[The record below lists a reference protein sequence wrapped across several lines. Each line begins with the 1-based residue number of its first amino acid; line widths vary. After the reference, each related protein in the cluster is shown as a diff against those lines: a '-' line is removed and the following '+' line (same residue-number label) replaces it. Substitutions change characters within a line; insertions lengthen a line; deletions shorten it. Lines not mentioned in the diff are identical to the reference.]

1 MEKINGIIKRL
12 EESVTTT
19 KSLFEEELVKADL
32 EVPKQVK
39 WEDGNRAMKGTLRG
53 RQMPERTDK
62 YMRAT
67 LARKRVAI
75 VPVTKQRKNATRIAL
90 PIKEANTEAVRS
102 FMLDCL
108 VPILAKE
115 FLGRRDIA
123 EHAPIEVNSQKPST
137 GPFGRGTAFKPITP
151 CQ

>member
-75 VPVTKQRKNATRIAL
+75 VPVTKQRKNPTRIAL

-102 FMLDCL
+102 FMHDCL

-115 FLGRRDIA
+115 FLRLRDSA
-123 EHAPIEVNSQKPST
+123 QHAPITVKANKRTST
-137 GPFGRGTAFKPITP
+137 PFGKEDGL
-151 CQ
+151 

>member
-1 MEKINGIIKRL
+1 MEKINGIIKKTG
-12 EESVTTT
+12 EIGGND
-19 KSLFEEELVKADL
+19 KNLFEEERVFYTRMS
-32 EVPKQVK
+32 PKEK
-39 WEDGNRAMKGTLRG
+39 RN
-53 RQMPERTDK
+53 MPDPTDK

-75 VPVTKQRKNATRIAL
+75 VPVTMQRKNATRIAL

-115 FLGRRDIA
+115 FLRRRDTT
-123 EHAPIEVNSQKPST
+123 EHASIAVNAQEPTT

>member
-1 MEKINGIIKRL
+1 
-12 EESVTTT
+12 
-19 KSLFEEELVKADL
+19 
-32 EVPKQVK
+32 
-39 WEDGNRAMKGTLRG
+39 
-53 RQMPERTDK
+53 MPERTDK

-90 PIKEANTEAVRS
+90 PIKEANTEAVRL

-115 FLGRRDIA
+115 FLRRRDTT
-123 EHAPIEVNSQKPST
+123 EHAPIAVNSQKPTT
-137 GPFGRGTAFKPITP
+137 GSFGRGTAFKPITP